1 MTPLHSCDGT
11 VTVQDDEDHSIDVWL
26 KRADA
31 WMYEKKCAAVDG
43 CNKWCLGWRLARRA

>member
-1 MTPLHSCDGT
+1 MTSIRFCDGT

-31 WMYEKKCAAVDG
+31 WMYEKKRTAVDG
-43 CNKWCLGWRLARRA
+43 CNKWCLGLRPARRA